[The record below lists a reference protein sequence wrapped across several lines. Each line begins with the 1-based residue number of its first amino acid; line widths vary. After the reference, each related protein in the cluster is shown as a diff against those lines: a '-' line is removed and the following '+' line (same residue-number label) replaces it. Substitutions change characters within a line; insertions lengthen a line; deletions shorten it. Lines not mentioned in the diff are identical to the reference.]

1 MTFNPANSQAP
12 FQVTSTFFPEGFEEF
27 RVKFLEIYNGLAN
40 NVNVR
45 EIAVYDLVEFLTG
58 QQWFTS
64 GNPQKKRQT
73 FRRVYSIG
81 AVAAGATVNTAH
93 GLTSITTFTAIYGT
107 AVTDAVDYRPLPYV
121 STVALNQQVS
131 LTVDATNII
140 IVNGAGAANI
150 TGALVVLEFLK
161 N

>member
-1 MTFNPANSQAP
+1 MTFSPASSSAP
-12 FQVTSTFFPEGFEEF
+12 FQPTSTFFPEDFEEF
-27 RVKFLEIYNGLAN
+27 RVKFLEVYRDLAN
-40 NVNVR
+40 NLNTK
-45 EIAVYDLVEFLTG
+45 EIGIYDLQEFLTG
-58 QQWFTS
+58 QQWFTT

-81 AVAAGATVNTAH
+81 AIAAGATLNTAH
-93 GLTSITTFTAIYGT
+93 GLTGITAFTAIYGT

-150 TGALVVLEFLK
+150 TSALVVLEFLK